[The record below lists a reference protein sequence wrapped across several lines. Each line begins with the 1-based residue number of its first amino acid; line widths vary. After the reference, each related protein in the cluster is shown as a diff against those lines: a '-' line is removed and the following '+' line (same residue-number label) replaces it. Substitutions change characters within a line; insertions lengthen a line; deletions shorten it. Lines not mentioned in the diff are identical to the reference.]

1 MLPIKNRL
9 RILMIKMITNFLSIQ
24 MNLTV
29 LQVLL
34 YVLLSTILWDITTNA
49 QYFTILILTM
59 LIGFI
64 QHLQGAKK
72 SAMYYLIHEYKTRL
86 KNKEE
91 ND

>member
-1 MLPIKNRL
+1 
-9 RILMIKMITNFLSIQ
+9 MIKMVTNFLSIQ

-49 QYFTILILTM
+49 QYFTILVLTV

-72 SAMYYLIHEYKTRL
+72 SAMFYLIQHM
-86 KNKEE
+86 KNKDKDGQ
-91 ND
+91 NN